1 MEMRVFLWKSVG
13 SLSDERGQLPPAVQR
28 CNCKAA
34 PRRKGHAC
42 GSDKWPSRM
51 FPLRRKADGRIES
64 SSVPSIVLPNPD
76 SPLGIVTKS
85 QFVFNVGFR
94 PLSSLRILFANVS
107 SLSLGLRRSQ
117 RISKSRYAVPF
128 GYEIHVMDKIQ
139 SA

>member
-42 GSDKWPSRM
+42 RSDKWPSRM

-64 SSVPSIVLPNPD
+64 SSSSVPSIVLPNPTHLSVLSQKANLSSMSD
-76 SPLGIVTKS
+76 FALSLSSYLVCQCFLVVVGTPPIPEDFQKPLC
-85 QFVFNVGFR
+85 
-94 PLSSLRILFANVS
+94 SSLR
-107 SLSLGLRRSQ
+107 LRNSC
-117 RISKSRYAVPF
+117 Y
-128 GYEIHVMDKIQ
+128 G
-139 SA
+139 